1 MLVNEVNIM
10 FRVIKIVFNAT
21 IIVLAFIGFNAIGGQ
36 KYVEALKD
44 GIGTFIA
51 QHNAESVKKI
61 GDFSKINE
69 EFIIDNTMSI
79 AGYKAVIAEHKASGQ
94 KMVILDSGKKPIL
107 TKEDIRSQ
115 NIDNTLKDVSKK
127 INYKGVKVQEIT
139 VTNRGTMEMYGQKV
153 PYAKFDA
160 KVTRLPF
167 SDISGVV
174 ASVKTSDGNE
184 KLALSLSEK
193 KRYSQL
199 ITNEFYKGV
208 NESTANVR

>member
-1 MLVNEVNIM
+1 MKKKKKKNPD
-10 FRVIKIVFNAT
+10 F
-21 IIVLAFIGFNAIGGQ
+21 GG
-36 KYVEALKD
+36 K
-44 GIGTFIA
+44 
-51 QHNAESVKKI
+51 
-61 GDFSKINE
+61 
-69 EFIIDNTMSI
+69 
-79 AGYKAVIAEHKASGQ
+79 
-94 KMVILDSGKKPIL
+94 
-107 TKEDIRSQ
+107 
-115 NIDNTLKDVSKK
+115 LKDVSKK
-127 INYKGVKVQEIT
+127 INYKGVKVQDIT
-139 VTNRGTMEMYGQKV
+139 VTNRGIMEIYGQNV

-208 NESTANVR
+208 NESLASAK

>member
-1 MLVNEVNIM
+1 M
-10 FRVIKIVFNAT
+10 FRMIKIVFNAT
-21 IIVLAFIGFNAIGGQ
+21 IIVLALIGFNAIGGQ
-36 KYVEALKD
+36 KYVEAIKD

-51 QHNAESVKKI
+51 QHNADSVKKI
-61 GDFSKINE
+61 GDFSKMNE

-107 TKEDIRSQ
+107 SKDDIKSP
-115 NIDNTLKDVSKK
+115 NFSATLQDVSKK
-127 INYKGVKVQEIT
+127 INYKGVKVQDIT
-139 VTNRGTMEMYGQKV
+139 VTNRGTMEIYGQNV

-160 KVTRLPF
+160 HVTKLPF

-193 KRYSQL
+193 KKYSQL

-208 NESTANVR
+208 NESQVK

>member
-1 MLVNEVNIM
+1 ML
-10 FRVIKIVFNAT
+10 RVIKIVFNAT

-208 NESTANVR
+208 NESIANVR

>member
-1 MLVNEVNIM
+1 M
-10 FRVIKIVFNAT
+10 FRMIKIVFNAT
-21 IIVLAFIGFNAIGGQ
+21 IIVLALIGFNAIGGQ
-36 KYVEALKD
+36 KYVEAIKD

-51 QHNAESVKKI
+51 QHNADSVKKI
-61 GDFSKINE
+61 GDFSKMNE

-107 TKEDIRSQ
+107 SKDDIKSP
-115 NIDNTLKDVSKK
+115 NFSATLQDVSKK
-127 INYKGVKVQEIT
+127 INYKGVKVQDIT
-139 VTNRGTMEMYGQKV
+139 VTNRGTMEIYGQNV

-160 KVTRLPF
+160 HVTRLPF

-193 KRYSQL
+193 KKYSQL

-208 NESTANVR
+208 NESQVK